1 MKIKNEILEIEV
13 EIDSTTKQQFLL
25 KLKSQSNYGLVL
37 ERLDNKNIVKI
48 FINNKSQLSSISF
61 FDKNNIAYLKSKNF
75 EIITLSTKQLKNNL
89 CH

>member
-25 KLKSQSNYGLVL
+25 KLKSQSNYCLVL

>member
-25 KLKSQSNYGLVL
+25 KLKSQSSYCLVL
-37 ERLDNKNIVKI
+37 ERLDNKDIVKI
-48 FINNKSQLSSISF
+48 FINNKGQLSSISF